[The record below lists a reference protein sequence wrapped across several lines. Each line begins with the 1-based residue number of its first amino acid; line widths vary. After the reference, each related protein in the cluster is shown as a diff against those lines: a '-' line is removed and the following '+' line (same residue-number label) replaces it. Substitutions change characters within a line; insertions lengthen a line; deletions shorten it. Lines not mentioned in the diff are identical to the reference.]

1 LIHIMLLQQCF
12 STNSLYYEIGR
23 RLVLQGG
30 ELTVVTDNT
39 RLGVSL
45 NGKRIGL
52 MQLDGMA
59 VIVYNNKYNREDQRW
74 KRFFRLLTY
83 ARWASKQGRNLPRPR
98 LILAAAPPFS
108 SLIPGYFLSRHYRV
122 PLVLEVEEHWIKEL
136 VALDRVSSSTLLSLA
151 RRLEQK
157 AYRQA
162 SRILTFSAQTEE
174 ELQRYGVASQRI
186 ARLQKT
192 EDMDNLY
199 QQYIKCLGLSQ
210 KF

>member
-1 LIHIMLLQQCF
+1 MHLMLFQQGF
-12 STNSLYYEIGR
+12 STNSLYSEMGR

-30 ELTVVTDNT
+30 ELTVVTDNS
-39 RLGVSL
+39 RLGLSL
-45 NGKRIGL
+45 SNKRIGL
-52 MQLDGMA
+52 WQLDGMA
-59 VIVYNNKYNREDQRW
+59 VVVYNNKPAQEGPRW
-74 KRFFRLLTY
+74 KRFLGRLNY
-83 ARWASKQGRNLPRPR
+83 ARWASRQGRNLPRPR
-98 LILAAAPPFS
+98 LILAVAPPYS
-108 SLIPGYFLSRHYRV
+108 ALIPGYFLSRHYRV
-122 PLVLEVEEHWIKEL
+122 PLVLEVEEPWIKEL